1 MAPPYIL
8 DSKTNSK
15 YYFEHAQFHFSDRI
29 TYNLWEKTKVEDT
42 DYRMAT
48 PEQRAVL
55 HYSEEG
61 HNILITGQCG
71 TGKTFALKYDFHHH
85 IIYI

>member
-1 MAPPYIL
+1 MLVGY
-8 DSKTNSK
+8 
-15 YYFEHAQFHFSDRI
+15 
-29 TYNLWEKTKVEDT
+29 T

-48 PEQRAVL
+48 PEQRAAL

-71 TGKTFALKYDFHHH
+71 TGKTF
-85 IIYI
+85 

>member
-1 MAPPYIL
+1 MP
-8 DSKTNSK
+8 T
-15 YYFEHAQFHFSDRI
+15 F
-29 TYNLWEKTKVEDT
+29 DT
-42 DYRMAT
+42 VPVYRMAT

-71 TGKTFALKYDFHHH
+71 TGMTFALKYDFHHH

>member
-1 MAPPYIL
+1 
-8 DSKTNSK
+8 
-15 YYFEHAQFHFSDRI
+15 
-29 TYNLWEKTKVEDT
+29 
-42 DYRMAT
+42 MAT
-48 PEQRAVL
+48 PEQRAAL

-71 TGKTFALKYDFHHH
+71 TEKTFALKYDFHHH